1 MVKLAPQLVIFDVD
15 GVLVNVHGSYHKSII
30 DTVKHFTGRRVTY
43 AQIQQWKRKSGYND
57 DWRLTTDWVKS
68 LGKPVEYAE
77 VKRAFQKIYWGGKRK
92 DGNVYRERW
101 LVPPRQLE
109 RWSKRAELCL
119 FTGRTRK
126 ELAHTLEHFGV
137 KKFFRRKVAME
148 DVERLKPDP
157 EGIHFLLGKI
167 DPKLALYL
175 GDNLDD
181 ALAAKSAGVPFLGV
195 LPRGSEAH
203 RVGAKQLRAQ
213 GALAILHD
221 VREVEKYWR

>member
-1 MVKLAPQLVIFDVD
+1 
-15 GVLVNVHGSYHKSII
+15 
-30 DTVKHFTGRRVTY
+30 
-43 AQIQQWKRKSGYND
+43 
-57 DWRLTTDWVKS
+57 
-68 LGKPVEYAE
+68 
-77 VKRAFQKIYWGGKRK
+77 
-92 DGNVYRERW
+92 
-101 LVPPRQLE
+101 
-109 RWSKRAELCL
+109 LCL

-137 KKFFRRKVAME
+137 KNFFRRKVAME

-157 EGIHFLLGKI
+157 EGIHFLLDGV
-167 DPKLALYL
+167 DPKSALYL

-213 GALAILHD
+213 GALAVLHD

>member
-77 VKRAFQKIYWGGKRK
+77 VKRAFQKIYWGGKTK
-92 DGNVYRERW
+92 DGNVYREGW

-137 KKFFRRKVAME
+137 KKFFSRKVAME

-167 DPKLALYL
+167 DPKSALYL

-203 RVGAKQLRAQ
+203 RVGAKQLRSQ

-221 VREVEKYWR
+221 VRDVEKYWR